1 MLVRSSVTPG
11 PVLGLVI
18 YVDSLGRQA
27 GLQRGNTRV
36 REWEGMGRLE
46 LPSSEPSP
54 ETLRRHSHPS
64 LSSRA
69 VALWGSTEDRAFHH
83 LSHPQTPRYCTGFSF
98 PVPLFLFKSSM
109 APLGG
114 QEWEVSPGEL
124 GAPPGQERKNRTSE
138 SLASRPHPALFSSLS
153 YLSFWLS

>member
-27 GLQRGNTRV
+27 GLQRGNTRI
-36 REWEGMGRLE
+36 REWEGMGGLE

-83 LSHPQTPRYCTGFSF
+83 LSHPLPT
-98 PVPLFLFKSSM
+98 PVP
-109 APLGG
+109 GH
-114 QEWEVSPGEL
+114 
-124 GAPPGQERKNRTSE
+124 PPPYPNPEGPSTV
-138 SLASRPHPALFSSLS
+138 SLASEMDMERTQVAVTCKTVWILFEWNGWRVATLERK
-153 YLSFWLS
+153 